1 MDIECKKFAKD
12 IRALDKEMRSWD
24 AYIQL
29 DSTVKN
35 TLTSVRAVGE
45 LQNPALR
52 DRHWIQLMSA
62 CKQSES
68 DNPEVPSFVYDPTTT
83 LADLLSLNLH
93 IYEDEVKNIVDKA
106 VKEMSMEKTLKDL
119 DSTWATLEFEFDTH
133 PRTEVKLLRSSEEMI
148 ETLEENQVQL
158 QNLLTSKYIE
168 HFLEAVSK
176 WQKMLSLADQIISIW
191 FEVQRTWSYLESIF
205 IGSDDIRQQ
214 LPEDSKRF
222 DEIDEN
228 FKFSE

>member
-1 MDIECKKFAKD
+1 
-12 IRALDKEMRSWD
+12 MRSWD

-62 CKQSES
+62 CKQSEP
-68 DNPEVPSFVYDPTTT
+68 DNEEVVNCFLIENIFALLMKYIENVKNIQISISIHIDVIIFINIRSNPSFVYDPTTT

-106 VKEMSMEKTLKDL
+106 VKEMSMEKTLK
-119 DSTWATLEFEFDTH
+119 
-133 PRTEVKLLRSSEEMI
+133 
-148 ETLEENQVQL
+148 
-158 QNLLTSKYIE
+158 
-168 HFLEAVSK
+168 
-176 WQKMLSLADQIISIW
+176 
-191 FEVQRTWSYLESIF
+191 
-205 IGSDDIRQQ
+205 
-214 LPEDSKRF
+214 RF
-222 DEIDEN
+222 GKE
-228 FKFSE
+228 